1 MSVDKDRL
9 SLVLNM
15 SAPWLRITSYVKK
28 IAILHPRRTCK
39 LILD

>member
-28 IAILHPRRTCK
+28 NCHITP
-39 LILD
+39 